1 MSTCRIAVGHLYIEC
16 NELGG
21 VPTDLAVFARQE
33 LYRGERCLQVDTGV
47 VGGALE
53 ALRANDIEI
62 VPTIHANSCAAGALT
77 TDCYSQLR
85 QEMIDLLRDA
95 LPVDGVLLLLHGAGA
110 VEDLGDLEGDLLRSV
125 RAVVGATVPIV
136 ATLDLHAHVTGDMVR
151 YADALLGYETYPHVD
166 QRETGIRGVRMLLDI
181 TCGRC
186 RPTMAMAK
194 TPVITGTL
202 NASTE
207 GDGPFAE
214 CMRLAKAHEAGDG
227 VLSTSVF
234 LVHPSLDQPGMGS
247 GTLVIT
253 DGDIDRART
262 LAVVLAE
269 EYWSRRSDLEPTLHT
284 PEDAIRAGVQAD
296 GGPVLLV
303 ECADCCGGGAAG
315 DSVATLSALLDADV
329 DATAL
334 APVVDPD
341 AAATCHE
348 AGVGSEVVLTLG
360 HKIDARW
367 GEPIRATG
375 TVERLSDGHF
385 MYTGARAGVS
395 GDMGPSAVLRIGQ
408 LLVLITTYATYDWA
422 DEQFRAVELDPL
434 SAKFIVVKNP
444 MNYRLA
450 YGDCPTATYILDTPG
465 PTPATFRHVSYKK
478 LARPYFPADP
488 GEVFA
493 PTILS

>member
-194 TPVITGTL
+194 TPVITG
-202 NASTE
+202 
-207 GDGPFAE
+207 
-214 CMRLAKAHEAGDG
+214 
-227 VLSTSVF
+227 
-234 LVHPSLDQPGMGS
+234 
-247 GTLVIT
+247 
-253 DGDIDRART
+253 
-262 LAVVLAE
+262 
-269 EYWSRRSDLEPTLHT
+269 
-284 PEDAIRAGVQAD
+284 
-296 GGPVLLV
+296 
-303 ECADCCGGGAAG
+303 
-315 DSVATLSALLDADV
+315 AL
-329 DATAL
+329 
-334 APVVDPD
+334 
-341 AAATCHE
+341 
-348 AGVGSEVVLTLG
+348 
-360 HKIDARW
+360 
-367 GEPIRATG
+367 
-375 TVERLSDGHF
+375 
-385 MYTGARAGVS
+385 
-395 GDMGPSAVLRIGQ
+395 
-408 LLVLITTYATYDWA
+408 
-422 DEQFRAVELDPL
+422 
-434 SAKFIVVKNP
+434 
-444 MNYRLA
+444 
-450 YGDCPTATYILDTPG
+450 
-465 PTPATFRHVSYKK
+465 
-478 LARPYFPADP
+478 
-488 GEVFA
+488 
-493 PTILS
+493 